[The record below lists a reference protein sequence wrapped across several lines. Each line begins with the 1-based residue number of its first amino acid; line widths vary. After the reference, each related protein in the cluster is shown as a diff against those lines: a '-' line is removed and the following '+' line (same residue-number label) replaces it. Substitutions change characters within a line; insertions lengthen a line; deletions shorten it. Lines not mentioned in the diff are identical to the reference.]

1 MSKWYEVKVTKTWLI
16 AVEVS
21 DHLPD
26 AAAMARALDD
36 AMEESALPM
45 GGETEAEIES
55 GPFEDGSAEVET
67 MKNCADEV
75 LHLPEVV

>member
-1 MSKWYEVKVTKTWLI
+1 
-16 AVEVS
+16 
-21 DHLPD
+21 
-26 AAAMARALDD
+26 
-36 AMEESALPM
+36 MEESALPM